1 MNLTEIYNSKIQAL
15 EQLKHTVASWH
26 IRPCRVVFTN
36 GCFDILHIG
45 HVKYLEEAKSLGDKL
60 IVAINSDSSVKKL
73 KGEDRPI
80 NNEMDRAMVMAA
92 LGFVDG
98 VIIFSED
105 TPLQLIEALNPDI
118 LVKGG
123 DWAVDK
129 IVGAEHVFK
138 NGGEVYSLPFIKG
151 YSTSN
156 VIQKIKEL

>member
-1 MNLTEIYNSKIQAL
+1 MNLIEIYNSKIQTL

-73 KGEDRPI
+73 KGEERPI
-80 NNEMDRAMVMAA
+80 NHEMDRAMVMAA

-129 IVGAEHVFK
+129 IVGAEHVLK
-138 NGGEVYSLPFIKG
+138 NGGEVYSLPFING
-151 YSTSN
+151 YSSSN
-156 VIQKIKEL
+156 VIKKIKEL